1 MNKKLWM
8 NLMVALLVAGLFMTV
23 SCAKKTIVSEP
34 TTIEDQAKAEAEA
47 LAKTEAE
54 ARAEEARIKAQ
65 ELQDQMA
72 KEQALE
78 QAKIAAAKNRFINQN
93 IHFDFD
99 SSELSSMAKTL
110 LKEKAEWVAANSGIH
125 VTIQGHCDER
135 GTTDYNLGLGERRAM
150 AAKNYLLNLG
160 ISNSRLNTI
169 SFGEEKPLDSG
180 TSEEAYRKNRRA
192 QFVLK

>member
-8 NLMVALLVAGLFMTV
+8 NLMAAVLVAGLFMTV

-34 TTIEDQAKAEAEA
+34 TTIEDQVKAEAEA
-47 LAKTEAE
+47 KAKAEAE

-72 KEQALE
+72 NEQALK

-110 LKEKAEWVAANSGIH
+110 LKEKAEWMSDNPGIH
-125 VTIQGHCDER
+125 VTIQGHCQR
-135 GTTDYNLGLGERRAM
+135 PAR
-150 AAKNYLLNLG
+150 
-160 ISNSRLNTI
+160 
-169 SFGEEKPLDSG
+169 SG
-180 TSEEAYRKNRRA
+180 GH
-192 QFVLK
+192 